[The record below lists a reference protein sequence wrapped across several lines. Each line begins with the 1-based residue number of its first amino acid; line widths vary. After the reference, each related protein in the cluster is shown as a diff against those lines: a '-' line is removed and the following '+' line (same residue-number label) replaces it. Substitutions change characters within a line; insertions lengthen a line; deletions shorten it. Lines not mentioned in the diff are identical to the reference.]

1 MFKLNCVIK
10 DAGVTMNVTEK
21 FSKREFVVTVPDEKY
36 PQVVQFQLVNDRT
49 SLLDGFKNGDN
60 IEVSFSLRGREWT
73 NPTSG
78 EVRVFNTLDAFRV
91 ERVGS
96 SPAPAPKAAPATQTA
111 TADEDDLPF

>member
-1 MFKLNCVIK
+1 MYKLNAILKSAEDTKVIS
-10 DAGVTMNVTEK
+10 EK
-21 FSKREFVVTVPDEKY
+21 FSKREFVVETMDEKY
-36 PQVVQFQLVNDRT
+36 PQVILFQLVNDKCG
-49 SLLDGFKNGDN
+49 LLDTISNGE
-60 IEVSFSLRGREWT
+60 EVEISFNLRGREWT